1 MLAGMRRTSFAA
13 MPCSVART
21 LEVVGEWWS
30 LLVLRDAFK
39 GVRRFDDFQRSLGIA
54 RNILADRLL
63 TLVEQGVLE
72 RRLYQERPDRY
83 EYRLTEKGRDLYPV
97 IVSLMRWGDRWAADE
112 IGPPIVLTHKDCGH
126 DVLPEMTCP
135 ECHEPVHARAMRW
148 RPREEQFTAGTQR

>member
-97 IVSLMRWGDRWAADE
+97 IVSLMRWGDQWAADE

-148 RPREEQFTAGTQR
+148 RPREENVTAGRS